1 MPGQVRRDD
10 FETRLQRAYQWQ
22 KVLELGTKWLHQHD
36 RRPGAGTHVSEIVVT
51 KTQRLLSHR
60 MSSLHVL
67 IPPTATKRAYTLP
80 NEHRESC
87 FVPGSPLS
95 GVNEHTLTS
104 ARGRFGPLGPAVS
117 STGRARCHLSC
128 RSADRLSLSFAKM

>member
-36 RRPGAGTHVSEIVVT
+36 RRPRDRTLVSEITVT

-67 IPPTATKRAYTLP
+67 IPRPRQ
-80 NEHRESC
+80 N
-87 FVPGSPLS
+87 V
-95 GVNEHTLTS
+95 HT
-104 ARGRFGPLGPAVS
+104 
-117 STGRARCHLSC
+117 RCQMNTENL
-128 RSADRLSLSFAKM
+128 ASFLAPRCLA